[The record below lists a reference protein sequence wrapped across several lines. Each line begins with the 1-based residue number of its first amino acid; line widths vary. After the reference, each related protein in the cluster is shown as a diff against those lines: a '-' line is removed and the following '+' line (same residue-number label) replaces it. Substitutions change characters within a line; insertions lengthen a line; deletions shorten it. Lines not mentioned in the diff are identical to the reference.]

1 MAVGFRRKSSLPFGR
16 PAGHVG
22 SHTGG
27 GGGGGRGM
35 GVAKQLRV
43 PPRYQKGR
51 AEEIPALMSL
61 VPGLRRSSLP
71 RASSQG
77 FPSSASSFL
86 PEWLFQS
93 PYVGL
98 IEENLPWAG
107 QLPWVLLSPS
117 FSQPASIHCQ
127 SKCHSPT
134 PACLGKVPKQ

>member
-1 MAVGFRRKSSLPFGR
+1 
-16 PAGHVG
+16 
-22 SHTGG
+22 
-27 GGGGGRGM
+27 M

-93 PYVGL
+93 PYRGKPPL
-98 IEENLPWAG
+98 GWPTSLGAALPFFFPTSVHPLPVKMPFPNTSLPGEGAKAISFQ
-107 QLPWVLLSPS
+107 QL
-117 FSQPASIHCQ
+117 
-127 SKCHSPT
+127 
-134 PACLGKVPKQ
+134 

>member
-1 MAVGFRRKSSLPFGR
+1 
-16 PAGHVG
+16 
-22 SHTGG
+22 
-27 GGGGGRGM
+27 M

-51 AEEIPALMSL
+51 AEEIPALIPL

-117 FSQPASIHCQ
+117 FF
-127 SKCHSPT
+127 PT
-134 PACLGKVPKQ
+134 SVHPLPVKMPFPNTGLPGEGAKAISFQQL